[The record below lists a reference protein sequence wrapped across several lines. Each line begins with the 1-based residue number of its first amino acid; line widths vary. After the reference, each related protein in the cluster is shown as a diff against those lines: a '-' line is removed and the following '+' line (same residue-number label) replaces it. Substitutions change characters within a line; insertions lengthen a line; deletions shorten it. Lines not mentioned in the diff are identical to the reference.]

1 MKRTS
6 IFLTL
11 LTGCMMLCRPAH
23 AQFLKN
29 VLNSVK
35 QTAQNR
41 ANDKASTTT
50 NKAIDKVDPSAPK
63 PATPTPPA
71 AAGKGPTPPAGDPPS
86 TSGYVRVAVST
97 NKTIVGSTV
106 KITGFS
112 PINGSLKTVVLT
124 VSGPVPA
131 AAVNIP
137 LKDSGSFSTLWVPA
151 GTGEF
156 RLVFK
161 TADGKAQTTVTISA
175 YPFQELDQITGP
187 TRELVVQAAKKVDD
201 AIERVTGDLTGPD
214 ATALEKTKKD
224 FDDKTNAFKKWMD
237 DIDQAGTGLDGL
249 EKKYGNFPT
258 PLQDKFTQMS
268 DDFSDESKQL
278 QDFNGR
284 GDGGGT
290 GGTGGTSGT
299 GATGGTG
306 GPSGTHQS
314 YDNTICEYLAM
325 VSEACAA
332 FSTMLNFETN
342 IVKLVGGIAGDKGGT
357 VAGGDYADAAGAGDN
372 TKIVMQEAGKL
383 FGVAAIDG
391 NEILSMKNSADFCG
405 DIVQMC
411 TSLLMKKYCVVMDGN
426 LQETY
431 TCTFRNKTS
440 DVWWQYSYTAGAT
453 ISLRYPKGESGH
465 GTIKMKGNIE
475 GNATKF
481 SIYTDMNQMDDF
493 KNASKQRSRV
503 IGICVYAPPSVPF
516 VSSQAD
522 KATGFGAVAR
532 GIATPA
538 YFNIPIDIDYQVDA
552 QTMKFYVNPAL
563 VDFLDVTTKYIYCYL
578 DIALGIPLT
587 TRVDLPI
594 NKVQLTLG
602 KVISQNS
609 TFPVRSDKDNNLS
622 ITGKGT
628 SKIGPGSAIEHNIN
642 FSFTAKSD

>member
-1 MKRTS
+1 MILSRH
-6 IFLTL
+6 
-11 LTGCMMLCRPAH
+11 AH

-35 QTAQNR
+35 QTVQNR

-63 PATPTPPA
+63 PVTPTPPVA
-71 AAGKGPTPPAGDPPS
+71 ATGAATTTTGATTGSGSPAGGNGSTPPAGDPPS
-86 TSGYVRVAVST
+86 TSGYVRVTASA

-137 LKDSGSFSTLWVPA
+137 LKDSGSFSTLWIPA

-161 TADGKAQTTVTISA
+161 TADGKAQTTVTINA
-175 YPFQELDQITGP
+175 YPFQEMDQITGP
-187 TRELVVQAAKKVDD
+187 TRQLVVQAAKKVDD
-201 AIERVTGDLTGPD
+201 AIERATGGLTGPD
-214 ATALEKTKKD
+214 ATALEKKKKD

-237 DIDQAGTGLDGL
+237 DIDQAGKGLDGL
-249 EKKYGNFPT
+249 EKKYGNFPA
-258 PLQDKFTQMS
+258 PLKDKFTELS
-268 DDFSDESKQL
+268 DDFGDEAKQL
-278 QDFNGR
+278 ESFNGG
-284 GDGGGT
+284 GDGS
-290 GGTGGTSGT
+290 GGTGGTSG
-299 GATGGTG
+299 
-306 GPSGTHQS
+306 PSGSHQS

-332 FSTMLNFETN
+332 FSTMLNFEGD
-342 IVKLVGGIAGDKGGT
+342 IVKLVGGIAGDKGGSV
-357 VAGGDYADAAGAGDN
+357 VAGDYADAGGAGDG
-372 TKIVMQEAGKL
+372 TKAMMQEAGKL
-383 FGVAAIDG
+383 FGVAAVDG
-391 NEILSMKNSADFCG
+391 NEILSMKSSAGFCG

-411 TSLLMKKYCVVMDGN
+411 SSLLMKKYCVVMDGN
-426 LQETY
+426 LQESY
-431 TCTFRNKTS
+431 TCTFRNKTN

-453 ISLRYPKGESGH
+453 ISLRYPKGESGR

-475 GNATKF
+475 GNATRF
-481 SIYTDMNQMDDF
+481 SIYTDMNQQDDF
-493 KNASKQRSRV
+493 KKESKGRSHV
-503 IGICVYAPPSVPF
+503 FGICVYAPPSVAF

-532 GIATPA
+532 GLATPA

-563 VDFLDVTTKYIYCYL
+563 VDFLETTKYIYCYL